1 MLMTMALPT
10 GLDLDL
16 LRTFVIIAE
25 EQSFTRAADRVGR
38 TQSAVSLQMQRLESV
53 LGQTLLE
60 RSKGNTVILSAQGL
74 ALLSRAEE
82 ILKLNDDIV
91 QSLRQKPAQT
101 LVRFGMAEEIP
112 NQFLSR
118 VLERFSQVA
127 PSIDVQVTSAP
138 SCALA
143 AHLKLGALDLIVIED
158 GLAPRQWPAIELWRQ
173 RLLWVTSVTH
183 NQHLRDPLPVAFSP
197 SECQFRPPWLAEC
210 LWHGFAVRALEQ
222 SKRKYRRVS
231 TSNTTAGNLAAATAG
246 LAVTATMSLSDL
258 PAGLRAVRSDEGLP
272 PLPEVS
278 ILMLKLRDV
287 NQPMTD
293 MLADLVQ
300 ELSAQKT

>member
-1 MLMTMALPT
+1 MLITMTLPT

-74 ALLSRAEE
+74 ALLSPAKE

-91 QSLRQKPAQT
+91 LSLRQKPAQT
-101 LVRFGMAEEIP
+101 MVRFGIPAEIP
-112 NQFLSR
+112 NDFLSR
-118 VLERFSQVA
+118 VFERFSQMA
-127 PSIDVQVTSAP
+127 PSIEVQVTNAP
-138 SCALA
+138 SCELA
-143 AHLKLGALDLIVIED
+143 AKLKLRELDLIIVED

-173 RLLWVTSVTH
+173 RLLWVTSDTH
-183 NQHLRDPLPVAFSP
+183 NQHLRDPLPLALSP
-197 SECQFRPPWLAEC
+197 SECQFRPPWLTEC
-210 LWHGFAVRALEQ
+210 LWHGFAIRALEQ
-222 SKRKYRRVS
+222 SNRKYRQVS
-231 TSNTTAGNLAAATAG
+231 TSNTTVGHMAAAAAG
-246 LAVTATMSLSDL
+246 LAVTATMSIADL
-258 PAGLRAVRSDEGLP
+258 PVGLRVVRADEGLP

-278 ILMLKLRDV
+278 ILMVKLRDV
-287 NQPMTD
+287 SQPITD
-293 MLADLVQ
+293 MLADLIHQ
-300 ELSAQKT
+300 LSLEKT

>member
-1 MLMTMALPT
+1 MALPT

-91 QSLRQKPAQT
+91 NSLRQKSAQT
-101 LVRFGMAEEIP
+101 VVRFGMAAEVP
-112 NQFLSR
+112 NHFLSS
-118 VLERFSQVA
+118 LFERFLQLA
-127 PSIDVQVTSAP
+127 PLVEIMVTIAP
-138 SCALA
+138 SCELA
-143 AHLKLGALDLIVIED
+143 AKLKLGELELIIVED

-173 RLLWVTSVTH
+173 RLLWVTSETH
-183 NQHLRDPLPVAFSP
+183 NQHFRDPLPLALSP
-197 SECQFRPPWLAEC
+197 SECQFRPPWLTEC

-222 SKRKYRRVS
+222 SKRKYRKVS
-231 TSNTTAGNLAAATAG
+231 TANTTAGHLAAASAG
-246 LAVTATMSLSDL
+246 LAVTATMSIADL
-258 PAGLRAVRSDEGLP
+258 PAGLRAVKPDEGLP

-278 ILMLKLRDV
+278 ILMLKSRDGS
-287 NQPMTD
+287 QPMTD
-293 MLADLVQ
+293 LLANLIQ
-300 ELSAQKT
+300 ELSAHKA

>member
-1 MLMTMALPT
+1 MTMALPT

-60 RSKGNTVILSAQGL
+60 RSKGNIVILSTQGL

-91 QSLRQKPAQT
+91 QSLRQKPTQT
-101 LVRFGMAEEIP
+101 IVRFGTAEEIP
-112 NQFLSR
+112 NHFLSR
-118 VLERFSQVA
+118 MLERFSQMA
-127 PSIDVQVTSAP
+127 PSIELKVTLAP

-143 AHLKLGALDLIVIED
+143 AKLKLGELDLIIIED

-173 RLLWVTSVTH
+173 RLLWVTSETH
-183 NQHLRDPLPVAFSP
+183 NQHLRDPLPLALSP
-197 SECQFRPPWLAEC
+197 SECEFRPPWLVEC
-210 LWHGFAVRALEQ
+210 LWHGFAIRALEQ
-222 SKRKYRRVS
+222 SQRKYRQVS
-231 TSNTTAGNLAAATAG
+231 TANTTAGHLAAASAG
-246 LAVTATMSLSDL
+246 LAVTATMSIADL
-258 PAGLRAVRSDEGLP
+258 PAGLRAVGPDEGLP

-287 NQPMTD
+287 SQPMTD
-293 MLADLVQ
+293 KLADLIQ

>member
-1 MLMTMALPT
+1 MIMALPT

-38 TQSAVSLQMQRLESV
+38 TQSAVSLQMQRLETV

-60 RSKGNTVILSAQGL
+60 RSKGNTVVLSAQGL

-91 QSLRQKPAQT
+91 QSLRQKPTQT
-101 LVRFGMAEEIP
+101 TVRMGTAEEIP
-112 NQFLSR
+112 NKFLSKM
-118 VLERFSQVA
+118 LEQFSHMA
-127 PSIDVQVTSAP
+127 PSVELKVTLAP

-143 AHLKLGALDLIVIED
+143 AKLKLGELDLIIVED

-173 RLLWVTSVTH
+173 RLLWVTSDSH
-183 NQHLRDPLPVAFSP
+183 NQHLRDPLPLALSP
-197 SECQFRPPWLAEC
+197 SECEFRPSWLTEC

-222 SKRKYRRVS
+222 SNRKYRQVS
-231 TSNTTAGNLAAATAG
+231 TSNTTAGHLAAASAG
-246 LAVTATMSLSDL
+246 LAVTATMSIADL
-258 PAGLRAVRSDEGLP
+258 PPGLRAVRPDEGLAA
-272 PLPEVS
+272 LPEVS

-287 NQPMTD
+287 SQPMTD
-293 MLADLVQ
+293 MLADLIQ
-300 ELSAQKT
+300 ELASEAN